1 MIPACR
7 QIWSWIGG
15 RTVQSSHGD
24 VTWLGSGV
32 GKVGVDIVIVSV
44 VVGVIVTTFVVV
56 DDIMDEVVVG
66 GKAVVVEMGV
76 DTIVVVG
83 MGVAE
88 EWVVVVD
95 GVIDVDI
102 IVGLMIVVG
111 FSVVVVI
118 VGKGLFPKGFAFV
131 HGSRGHLKTKK
142 KFLLCS

>member
-1 MIPACR
+1 M
-7 QIWSWIGG
+7 
-15 RTVQSSHGD
+15 
-24 VTWLGSGV
+24 
-32 GKVGVDIVIVSV
+32 
-44 VVGVIVTTFVVV
+44 
-56 DDIMDEVVVG
+56 
-66 GKAVVVEMGV
+66 
-76 DTIVVVG
+76 
-83 MGVAE
+83 
-88 EWVVVVD
+88 VVVD

>member
-1 MIPACR
+1 M
-7 QIWSWIGG
+7 
-15 RTVQSSHGD
+15 
-24 VTWLGSGV
+24 GSGV

-88 EWVVVVD
+88 E
-95 GVIDVDI
+95 
-102 IVGLMIVVG
+102 
-111 FSVVVVI
+111 
-118 VGKGLFPKGFAFV
+118 
-131 HGSRGHLKTKK
+131 
-142 KFLLCS
+142 